1 MKPSATRVVF
11 MGSPA
16 FAVPSLRALVGAR
29 YDMRAVVTQPDRPAG
44 RGGAVRAPEVKLAAL
59 AMGLDVLQPETLKDE
74 ATQASLRAFEP
85 DVLVVAA
92 YGKILPRAVL
102 EMPSRGSLNVHAS
115 LLPRWRGASP
125 IAAAI
130 AAGDE
135 ETGVSI
141 MEMAAKMDAGAVVLR
156 RRMPIGLDDTT
167 GTLEP
172 RLAELGAEA
181 LVEALPG
188 WYERDIVPEAQDE
201 GLVTYCRLL
210 KKEDGHLSREMT
222 AVEAERAV
230 RAYNPWPG
238 AYVEY
243 EGTRLGI
250 WRGSAPPGARF
261 EESGSSPPARRGGE
275 GVGALVL
282 IGKEP
287 GIVFREGVLVL
298 EEVQREGGKRLSGR
312 DFVNGMRGR
321 IAERVGLA

>member
-1 MKPSATRVVF
+1 

-16 FAVPSLRALVGAR
+16 FAVPSLKALVEAG
-29 YDMRAVVTQPDRPAG
+29 YDLRGVVTQPDRPAG
-44 RGGAVRAPEVKLAAL
+44 RGGAVRAPEVKVAAMAL
-59 AMGLDVLQPETLKDE
+59 GLEVVQPETLTDQE
-74 ATQASLRAFEP
+74 MMARLRGLEP
-85 DVLVVAA
+85 DVLAVAA

-102 EMPSRGSLNVHAS
+102 EMPARGSLNVHAS

-141 MEMAAKMDAGAVVLR
+141 MEVVAKMDAGPVVLR
-156 RRMPIGLDDTT
+156 RPLAIRPGDTT

-188 WYERDIVPEAQDE
+188 WYERETVPVAQDE
-201 GLVTYCRLL
+201 GLATYCSLL
-210 KKEDGHLSREMT
+210 KKEDGHLRAEMT

-230 RAYNPWPG
+230 RAYSPWPG
-238 AYVEY
+238 AHVMY
-243 EGTRLGI
+243 EEARLAI
-250 WRGSAPPGARF
+250 WAARPHPPAPSPDFAGEA
-261 EESGSSPPARRGGE
+261 ESSPGTVRM
-275 GVGALVL
+275 V
-282 IGKEP
+282 GKEP
-287 GIVFREGVLVL
+287 GIVFREGVLVV

-312 DFVNGMRGR
+312 DFVNGLRGR

>member
-1 MKPSATRVVF
+1 MRPGTVRVVF

-16 FAVPSLRALVGAR
+16 FAVPSLKALAEAG
-29 YDMRAVVTQPDRPAG
+29 YDVRGVVTQPDRRAG
-44 RGGAVRAPEVKLAAL
+44 RGGATRAPAVKVAAL
-59 AMGLDVLQPETLKDE
+59 ARGLEVLQPETLKDQE
-74 ATQASLRAFEP
+74 VQARLRAFEP

-102 EMPSRGSLNVHAS
+102 EMPARGSLNVHAS

-141 MEMAAKMDAGAVVLR
+141 MEVVAKMDAGPVVLR
-156 RRMPIGLDDTT
+156 KRMQIGATDTT
-167 GTLEP
+167 ATLEP

-188 WYERDIVPEAQDE
+188 WCEREIVPEAQDE
-201 GLVTYCRLL
+201 GLVTYCSLL
-210 KKEDGHLSREMT
+210 KKEDGHLSAEMR

-238 AYVEY
+238 AHVLY
-243 EGTRLGI
+243 EGGRLAV
-250 WRGSAPPGARF
+250 WRARPEGPVADAPGSDGP
-261 EESGSSPPARRGGE
+261 RRGGE
-275 GVGALVL
+275 DVGAFVLV
-282 IGKEP
+282 GKEP
-287 GIVFREGVLVL
+287 GVVFHEGVLVL
-298 EEVQREGGKRLSGR
+298 DEVQREGGKRLSGR
-312 DFVNGMRGR
+312 DFVNGLRGNV
-321 IAERVGLA
+321 AERVGLA